1 MRRLA
6 FLLPLVAFAAFL
18 TPAPSASA
26 ATTYYS
32 ELLRFTNAQRAKYHL
47 PAYKVSY
54 CLKGRFADPWARHM
68 SAVRKISHQPLSPMM
83 TQCNGNAAGENVAYG
98 NVTPARMVEMWMAS
112 PGHRANILS
121 TRYTHI
127 GIGASRGTDH
137 AVYGVQDFLRVA

>member
-18 TPAPSASA
+18 VPAPPASA

-32 ELLRFTNAQRAKYHL
+32 ELLRFTNLQRAKYHL
-47 PAYKVSY
+47 PALKVSY
-54 CLKGRFADPWARHM
+54 CVKGRFADTWARRM
-68 SAVRKISHQPLSPMM
+68 AATRTMSHQPLSPIM

-121 TRYTHI
+121 RTYTHI
-127 GIGASRGTDH
+127 GVGAVRGSDRN
-137 AVYGVQDFLRVA
+137 VYGVQDFIRL